1 MKVYHGTSAEAAE
14 RILVDGFGCN
24 EETVWNCSDNGSTY
38 FWAHAVDRIEGEGVS
53 RAFESGLVT
62 AAMRGSLDKR
72 VIVFE
77 LDIPDEFVG
86 NWVLEDHSCE
96 GMAGAWVVSSNWLNA
111 RLNESAVTLRVF
123 VREIYRPDFR
133 WFYLTGA
140 AEELLNLTDEEAA
153 SLHLAKR
160 LSNDGILCSELF
172 EETRL
177 NANCA

>member
-1 MKVYHGTSAEAAE
+1 MKFYHGTSAEAAE
-14 RILVDGFGCN
+14 KILVDGFGCN

-133 WFYLTGA
+133 WFLSDRCGGRA
-140 AEELLNLTDEEAA
+140 AQPYRRGSRFATSGKATIQRWNPVQ
-153 SLHLAKR
+153 
-160 LSNDGILCSELF
+160 
-172 EETRL
+172 
-177 NANCA
+177 